1 MSLDLASI
9 QLEEEKNA
17 DSPTTARP
25 LPDALPLDN
34 KEKIASLINK
44 MSSFQKFILR
54 EKGYI
59 KLEKQLLGDDY
70 RDKLPM
76 YLFTCEKH
84 GFQIG
89 YQSGYNEILL
99 CPDCLK
105 EDFC

>member
-17 DSPTTARP
+17 DAPTTARP

-34 KEKIASLINK
+34 KVKIASLINK
-44 MSSFQKFILR
+44 MSLFQKFILR
-54 EKGYI
+54 NKGYI
-59 KLEKQLLGDDY
+59 KLEKRLLGDDY
-70 RDKLPM
+70 RDELPM